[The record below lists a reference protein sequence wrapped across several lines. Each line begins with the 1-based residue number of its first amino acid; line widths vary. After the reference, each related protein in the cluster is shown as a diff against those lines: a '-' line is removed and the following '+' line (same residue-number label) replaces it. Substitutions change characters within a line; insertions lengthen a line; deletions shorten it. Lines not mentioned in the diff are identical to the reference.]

1 MTEMEIPACHDKAPP
16 TDTFRFQSASSR
28 FAFLSISLTASAQI
42 SKVPTE
48 GPGVAA
54 ARILLVALF
63 VGSVAAAQPLISAK
77 GGLVSYADEAY
88 LDDKSIDISPSHLT
102 FVKYGSVVRTAG
114 GRAEVILGACAV
126 IWLGENSSFRMGAM
140 VANHQSI
147 DVLAGSLV
155 IATGADDS
163 YEDPTLKFKGFR
175 VDLKRKG
182 AYRFDVQPPE
192 MKVMSGKA
200 VVRTSDQ
207 IASVT
212 GGRFFAPDA
221 PVAGGKIDTQRK
233 DALEVWS
240 DTRATLLS
248 HMVLQPPVRDSASPQ
263 PPTGG
268 DRGGIYDRGL
278 KDISVPGS
286 CSDFD
291 NGCETP
297 NPPGIRAKAPP
308 VTPSNQPVSGCTVS
322 PWK

>member
-1 MTEMEIPACHDKAPP
+1 MAILACHDKAPR
-16 TDTFRFQSASSR
+16 TDTFCLQSASSR

-42 SKVPTE
+42 LKVPTE
-48 GPGVAA
+48 GQRVAA

-63 VGSVAAAQPLISAK
+63 VGSVAAQPLIPAK

-102 FVKYGSVVRTAG
+102 FVKYSSVVRTAG

-140 VANHQSI
+140 EANHQSI

-155 IATGADDS
+155 IATGAGDS
-163 YEDPTLKFKGFR
+163 NPTIRFKGFR

-207 IASVT
+207 VASVT

-240 DTRATLLS
+240 DERATLLS
-248 HMVLQPPVRDSASPQ
+248 HMVLQPPVRDSASPR

-308 VTPSNQPVSGCTVS
+308 VTPSNQPASVCTVS